1 MSTALPVL
9 LTLLGMWAVTYA
21 ARLSGLSLGHLR
33 LSAFWLA
40 FLRFVPISV
49 FAALI
54 VPDVVN
60 SADWPRQ
67 LLACAVATLL
77 LWRTRSLAWGIVGGF
92 TVYWLLRQ
100 VS

>member
-1 MSTALPVL
+1 MSALV
-9 LTLLGMWAVTYA
+9 TLLGMCAVTYA
-21 ARLSGLSLGHLR
+21 ARLAGLSLGHLR

-67 LLACAVATLL
+67 VLACAVAALL
-77 LWRTRSLAWGIVGGF
+77 FWRTKAIAWGILGGF
-92 TVYWLLRQ
+92 AVYWLLRQ